1 MQYAILYREP
11 SVDVLVMYVILYC
24 FLKFTASNLMSDTL
38 IYDILLRLMLNTA
51 YYLLYKQEPPFIQLF
66 KMLLVYSVS
75 DYFVSF
81 AF

>member
-1 MQYAILYREP
+1 MDI
-11 SVDVLVMYVILYC
+11 LVMYVILYY
-24 FLKFTASNLMSDTL
+24 FLKLTASNLVSDTL
-38 IYDILLRLMLNTA
+38 MIYDTLLRLMLNTV
-51 YYLLYKQEPPFIQLF
+51 YHLLYKQESPFIQLL